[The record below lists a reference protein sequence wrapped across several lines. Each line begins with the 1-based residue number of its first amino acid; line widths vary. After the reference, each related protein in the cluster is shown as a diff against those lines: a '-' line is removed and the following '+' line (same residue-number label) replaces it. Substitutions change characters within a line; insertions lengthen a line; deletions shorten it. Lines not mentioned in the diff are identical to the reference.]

1 MKKTRF
7 SEEQMV
13 KILREADGTPV
24 ADVAKKHGVSE
35 ATIYAWRKRFGALE
49 AVDVKRLRA
58 LEAENAKLKK
68 LVAERD
74 LEIEVMKEVA
84 AKNGERARPSSAG
97 RLRLS
102 PGPVGTPRVR
112 AVVGCPLR
120 PPR

>member
-1 MKKTRF
+1 MASEEPMKKTRF

-13 KILREADGTPV
+13 KILREADSTPV
-24 ADVAKKHGVSE
+24 AEVAKKHGVSE

-84 AKNGERARPSSAG
+84 AKKW
-97 RLRLS
+97 
-102 PGPVGTPRVR
+102 
-112 AVVGCPLR
+112 
-120 PPR
+120 